1 MTKILLL
8 IIVVAVAVAWFRARS
23 RQGGPPPAAPGVPPG
38 TSASTPL
45 GERMVTC
52 AQCGL
57 NLPSGEAVFDAA
69 GTAYCGAPHL
79 EAQRA
84 RERR

>member
-1 MTKILLL
+1 MTKILL
-8 IIVVAVAVAWFRARS
+8 IIVLVAVAIAWFRARS
-23 RQGGPPPAAPGVPPG
+23 KPPG
-38 TSASTPL
+38 ARPATPKSEATQPL

-57 NLPSGEAVFDAA
+57 NLPAGEAVFDAA
-69 GTAYCGAPHL
+69 GGAFCGSAHL